1 MAFAAVF
8 FAVVAAGCVF
18 FGSRAGR
25 AEGRKR
31 LLLWFSGAFVW
42 SAAAGIALFCMKGTL
57 REIVFRISPKT
68 RDLALIL
75 TALNFSEILDKL
87 GLHFG
92 IMLFLA
98 ASVVFMLGFTA
109 FRNEKKRYRPLLWTA
124 GELLLFGILFPVL
137 FCGFSAWM
145 NLFGSREQEIFD
157 PASTHLPSFYA
168 VLLMYAAAS
177 AVWGG
182 ITLKRARN
190 SRKSILIFSGAVGAV
205 SCLLWLS
212 AFAAGARAEKAVD
225 DKAAQLGISPLRV
238 TAGDPPG
245 PGDREKT
252 EEWKFFKEHP
262 KYQPPFSGR
271 YNWSADAGADRIPD
285 DVRAETLRLFDS
297 PEMREHLDAVKRVV
311 SLSLSRK
318 RELYLGALQSYRSLM
333 REIAERAVL
342 FAVTGQKEKIMPEL
356 MKGVALE
363 NLMAP
368 DTPFLIGE
376 HVRAAA
382 RLILMTAYLHAA
394 PDDPSA
400 LPYCRKMLA
409 WCKSWQVRLPSEAGM
424 ALPPPEKPKTAVGFL
439 YRPCLLTARY
449 RLFFTAI
456 ERIPALR
463 ELERQEV
470 FAGKGVFIGAARKQ
484 RTTLVLGR
492 TAAALKLYRAEHGR
506 YPARLADLVPRYLE
520 KEYLSPET
528 GKKLAYALKDGHF
541 TLSAGNR
548 YSTLQSRLPIAV
560 P

>member
-75 TALNFSEILDKL
+75 TALNFSEVLDKL
-87 GLHFG
+87 GLHLG

-98 ASVVFMLGFTA
+98 AAAVFLLGFNA
-109 FRNEKKRYRPLLWTA
+109 FRNEKNRYWPLLWTA
-124 GELLLFGILFPVL
+124 GELLLFCILFPVL

-205 SCLLWLS
+205 SCLFWLS

-225 DKAAQLGISPLRV
+225 DKAAQMGISPLRV
-238 TAGDPPG
+238 SSESFPPELGEETA
-245 PGDREKT
+245 DRN
-252 EEWKFFKEHP
+252 FFREHP

-271 YNWSADAGADRIPD
+271 YSWSSDKIPD

-356 MKGVALE
+356 MKGVELDSLIAT
-363 NLMAP
+363 
-368 DTPFLIGE
+368 DTPFLICE
-376 HVRAAA
+376 LVRSNA
-382 RLILMTAYLHAA
+382 RLICMSAYLQSG
-394 PDDPSA
+394 PDDKSV

-409 WCKSWQVRLPSEAGM
+409 WSKSWQVRLPTEAGH
-424 ALPPPEKPKTAVGFL
+424 ALPHPEKPKTAVGFL

>member
-1 MAFAAVF
+1 MALPAVF

-18 FGSRAGR
+18 FGAGAGR
-25 AEGRKR
+25 TKDRKR
-31 LLLWFSGAFVW
+31 LLLWSAGAVVW
-42 SAAAGIALFCMKGTL
+42 SAAAGIALFCMKETL
-57 REIVFRISPKT
+57 REIVFYAYPQMRPLSV
-68 RDLALIL
+68 LL
-75 TALNFSEILDKL
+75 TAPKFSEVLDKL
-87 GLHFG
+87 GLHLG

-98 ASVVFMLGFTA
+98 AAAVFLLGFNA
-109 FRNEKKRYRPLLWTA
+109 FRNEKNRYWPLLWTA

-145 NLFGSREQEIFD
+145 NLFGFQEQEIFNQ
-157 PASTHLPSFYA
+157 ASTHLPSDYA
-168 VLLMYAAAS
+168 VFLTYAAVS

-182 ITLKRARN
+182 ITLKRPRHA
-190 SRKSILIFSGAVGAV
+190 RKSIPIFSGVVGAL

-212 AFAAGARAEKAVD
+212 AFAAGAWAEKAVD

-245 PGDREKT
+245 SGDREKT
-252 EEWKFFKEHP
+252 EEWKFFEEHP

-285 DVRAETLRLFDS
+285 DVRAETLRFFDS
-297 PEMREHLDAVKRVV
+297 PEMHEHLTVLKRAVSRG
-311 SLSLSRK
+311 LSGKHEVYVDGMLC
-318 RELYLGALQSYRSLM
+318 YRALM

-368 DTPFLIGE
+368 DTPFLICE

-382 RLILMTAYLHAA
+382 RLILMTAYLYSA

-424 ALPPPEKPKTAVGFL
+424 ALPHPEKPTTVVSFL

-449 RLFFTAI
+449 RLFFGAL
-456 ERIPALR
+456 ERIPVLR
-463 ELERQEV
+463 KLERQEV
-470 FAGKGVFIGAARKQ
+470 FTGKGVYIDVARYQ
-484 RTTLVLGR
+484 RDVLVLGR

-528 GKKLAYALKDGHF
+528 GKKLSYTLKDGQF
-541 TLSAGNR
+541 TLSGYR
-548 YSTLQSRLPIAV
+548 RHRLQSRLPVAV

>member
-25 AEGRKR
+25 AEGGKR
-31 LLLWFSGAFVW
+31 LFLWFSGAFVW

-87 GLHFG
+87 GLHLG

-124 GELLLFGILFPVL
+124 GALLLFCGFFSVL

-145 NLFGSREQEIFD
+145 NLFGFWEQEIFD
-157 PASTHLPSFYA
+157 PASTHLPSVYA
-168 VLLMYAAAS
+168 VFLVYAAAS

-182 ITLKRARN
+182 ITLKRPRHA
-190 SRKSILIFSGAVGAV
+190 RKSIPIFSGAVAAFA
-205 SCLLWLS
+205 CLLWLS
-212 AFAAGARAEKAVD
+212 AFAAGAWAEKAVD

-238 TAGDPPG
+238 AAGDPPG
-245 PGDREKT
+245 SGDREKT

-285 DVRAETLRLFDS
+285 DVRAETLRFFDS
-297 PEMREHLDAVKRVV
+297 PEMHEHLTVLKRAVSRG
-311 SLSLSRK
+311 LSGK
-318 RELYLGALQSYRSLM
+318 HEVYVGALLNYRALM

-368 DTPFLIGE
+368 DTPFLICE
-376 HVRAAA
+376 QVRAAA

-409 WCKSWQVRLPSEAGM
+409 WSKSWQVRLPCEAGM
-424 ALPPPEKPKTAVGFL
+424 ALPHPEKPTTVVSFL
-439 YRPCLLTARY
+439 YLPCLLTARY
-449 RLFFTAI
+449 RLFFGAL
-456 ERIPALR
+456 ERIPVLRKLERR
-463 ELERQEV
+463 EL
-470 FAGKGVFIGAARKQ
+470 FTGKGVYINVARNQ
-484 RTTLVLGR
+484 RDVLVLGR
-492 TAAALKLYRAEHGR
+492 TASALKLYRAEHGR

-528 GKKLAYALKDGHF
+528 GKKLAYTLKDGRF
-541 TLSAGNR
+541 TLSGYR
-548 YSTLQSRLPIAV
+548 RHRLQSRLPIAV